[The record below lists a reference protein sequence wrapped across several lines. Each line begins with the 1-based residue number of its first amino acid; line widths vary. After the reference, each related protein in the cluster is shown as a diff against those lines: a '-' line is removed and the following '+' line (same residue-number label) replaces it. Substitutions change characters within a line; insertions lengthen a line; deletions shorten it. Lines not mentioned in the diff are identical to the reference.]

1 MPQQSRLST
10 LDGLR
15 GLAAIL
21 VMLFHA
27 GWRSP
32 IAMPGGYLAVDLFFG
47 LSGFVLTRAYE
58 DRLRA
63 GLTFGEFL
71 VARII
76 RVAPMA
82 IIGGTIGVL
91 IWGGRPETILLV
103 PDFTS
108 DQNLFPTN
116 PPLWSLLLELIV
128 NAGWALIAL
137 RIGWS
142 GIVLVLAISGGLLA
156 EAIWFRGDAMDLGSF
171 WFTLAPGI
179 ARTVF
184 SFTVGVALFRLM
196 DGSRMKSQPSRMA
209 WLLFPALAI
218 LLGMAP
224 VHRALWDTFCI
235 FLALPAVLWLGIRWD
250 LPTPPIGVFL
260 GDLSYPLY
268 CIHVPIVALCHDAG
282 LGMAYLLALLIV
294 AASALNRWVDL
305 PLRRLLGMVLNPQP
319 ARLSF

>member
-21 VMLFHA
+21 VMMFHA

-32 IAMPGGYLAVDLFFG
+32 VAMPGGYLAVDLFFG

-58 DRLRA
+58 DRFRT
-63 GLTFGEFL
+63 GLKFGEFL

-116 PPLWSLLLELIV
+116 PPLWSLLLELFV

-137 RIGWS
+137 RVGWS
-142 GIVLVLAISGGLLA
+142 GLALVLAISGGLLA
-156 EAIWFRGDAMDLGSF
+156 EAIWFRGEAMDLGSF

-184 SFTVGVALFRLM
+184 SFTVGVALFRMM
-196 DGSRMKSQPSRMA
+196 DGAGMEPKPTRSA

-218 LLGMAP
+218 LLGLAP
-224 VHRALWDTFCI
+224 ENRALWDAFCI
-235 FLALPAVLWLGIRWD
+235 FLALPALLWLGIRWN
-250 LPTPPIGVFL
+250 LPQPATGAFL
-260 GDLSYPLY
+260 GDLSFPLY
-268 CIHVPIVALCHDAG
+268 CIHVPILALCHDAG
-282 LGMAYLLALLIV
+282 LGMICLLALLIV
-294 AASALNRWVDL
+294 VASALNRWIDA
-305 PLRRLLGMVLNPQP
+305 PLRSLLGVMLQHRP
-319 ARLSF
+319 ARLST